1 MALNIADLFEHAADA
16 VPERLA
22 IACGN
27 AQVTYRELEAR
38 SNQLAHYLAASGVA
52 AGDHV
57 GVYGRNSIELIGT
70 FLACY
75 KLRAI
80 AVNINYRYVDAELRY
95 LLTEAEL
102 VGLVHDRQ
110 FSDKVAALRPDYP
123 GLEAVLA
130 IEDGSDVALQGST
143 DFAAAVAGH
152 SAGRDFGERSA
163 TDTYML
169 YTGGTT
175 GYPKGVIW
183 QHEDIWR
190 TLGGG
195 IDFATGERMPDEWE
209 QSKRAAASPAGLVRL
224 TAAPLIHGNAQWAAL
239 AALFSGDTVVFV
251 PQFNPHDIWRA
262 VQRHQVNILII
273 IGDAMARPL
282 IEAYRE
288 EQYDVS
294 SVLAISSSAAL
305 FSPVVK
311 DEYLSLLPNIVV
323 TDAIGASETGFTG
336 LGYVSAGNKRAEGP
350 TVTPGPSTIV
360 IDEHNRPVGP
370 GQVGRLARGGNIP
383 LGYYKDPV
391 KTAALFAE
399 VDGVRYAVP
408 GDLARVEADG
418 SLTLLGRG
426 NTCVNTGGEK
436 VYPEEVEGALK
447 SHADVF
453 DALVIGVPDERLGQ
467 RVAALVQPRD
477 GHAIDLAALD
487 AHLRTQIAGYK
498 VPRSV
503 WLAEQIGRTPA
514 GKADY
519 GWARRYAEQQ
529 AAESGAS
536 AAAPATDAPSPPA
549 TDAPSP
555 PAPTQ
560 DPAPA
565 PAASAGSPG

>member
-22 IACGN
+22 IACGDSE
-27 AQVTYRELEAR
+27 VTYRELEAA
-38 SNQLAHYLAASGVA
+38 SNQLAHYLAAAGVGP
-52 AGDHV
+52 GDHV
-57 GVYGRNSIELIGT
+57 GVYGRNSIELVAT

-95 LLTEAEL
+95 LFTEAEL
-102 VGLVHDRQ
+102 KGLVYDRQ
-110 FSDKVAALRPDYP
+110 FSDKVAALLPDYP
-123 GLEAVLA
+123 GIAAALAVDDQSGAELPPGA
-130 IEDGSDVALQGST
+130 A
-143 DFAAAVAGH
+143 DFATALSGC
-152 SAGRDFGERSA
+152 SAERDFGERSP
-163 TDTYML
+163 DDIYML

-183 QHEDIWR
+183 RHEDVWR

-195 IDFATGERMPDEWE
+195 IDFATGEPMPDEWE

-224 TAAPLIHGNAQWAAL
+224 ATAPLIHGNAQWGAL
-239 AALFSGDTVVFV
+239 AALFSGDAVVFV
-251 PQFNPHDIWRA
+251 PQFDPHVVWRA
-262 VQRHQVNILII
+262 VQRHKVNVLII

-311 DEYLSLLPNIVV
+311 DEYLTLLPNVVV

-360 IDEHNRPVGP
+360 IDENDRPVGP
-370 GQVGRLARGGNIP
+370 GHVGRLARGGHVP

-447 SHADVF
+447 SHAGVF
-453 DALVIGVPDERLGQ
+453 DALVIGLPDERLGQ

-477 GHAIDLAALD
+477 GHALDLAELET
-487 AHLRTQIAGYK
+487 HLRTQIAGYK

-503 WLAEQIGRTPA
+503 WLVEQIGRTPA

-519 GWARRYAEQQ
+519 SWARRYAAEQ
-529 AAESGAS
+529 S
-536 AAAPATDAPSPPA
+536 A
-549 TDAPSP
+549 
-555 PAPTQ
+555 
-560 DPAPA
+560 
-565 PAASAGSPG
+565 

>member
-1 MALNIADLFEHAADA
+1 MALNIADLFEHAVDA

-22 IACGN
+22 IACGE
-27 AQVTYRELEAR
+27 AAVTYSGLEAL
-38 SNQLAHYLAASGVA
+38 SNQVAHYLAAGGVT

-57 GVYGRNSIELIGT
+57 GVYGRNSIELVAT

-80 AVNINYRYVDAELRY
+80 AVNVNYRYVEDELRY
-95 LLTEAEL
+95 LFTEAEL
-102 VGLVHDRQ
+102 KGLVYDRQ
-110 FSDKVAALRPDYP
+110 FGERVAAVLPEYP
-123 GLEAVLA
+123 QLTAVLA
-130 IEDGSDVALQGST
+130 IEDGSGIALPACAE
-143 DFAAAVAGH
+143 DFATAVAGQ
-152 SAGRDFGERSA
+152 SAERDFGERTA
-163 TDTYML
+163 DDIYML

-175 GYPKGVIW
+175 GYPKGVLW
-183 QHEDIWR
+183 RHEDVWR

-209 QSKRAAASPAGLVRL
+209 QSRRAAAGPAGLVRL
-224 TAAPLIHGNAQWAAL
+224 ATAPLIHGNAQWGAF
-239 AALFSGDTVVFV
+239 AALFAGDAVVFV
-251 PQFNPHDIWRA
+251 PQFDPHEIWRA
-262 VQRHQVNILII
+262 VQRHRVNVLII

-282 IEAYRE
+282 IEAYRLE
-288 EQYDVS
+288 EYDVS

-305 FSPVVK
+305 FSPSVK
-311 DEYLSLLPNIVV
+311 EEYLALLPNVVV

-360 IDEHNRPVGP
+360 IDEQNRPVGP
-370 GQVGRLARGGNIP
+370 GRTGRLARGGHIP

-399 VDGVRYAVP
+399 VDGARYAVP
-408 GDLARVEADG
+408 GDLARVEEDG
-418 SLTLLGRG
+418 SITLLGRG

-447 SHADVF
+447 SFGGVF

-467 RVAALVQPRD
+467 RVAAIVQPRD
-477 GHAIDLAALD
+477 GQDIDLAALD
-487 AHLRTQIAGYK
+487 AHLRTKIAGYK

-503 WLAEQIGRTPA
+503 WLVDQIGRTPA

-519 GWARRYAEQQ
+519 SWARRHAEDQLAAAAGQ
-529 AAESGAS
+529 AAH
-536 AAAPATDAPSPPA
+536 
-549 TDAPSP
+549 
-555 PAPTQ
+555 
-560 DPAPA
+560 
-565 PAASAGSPG
+565 

>member
-1 MALNIADLFEHAADA
+1 MALNIADLFEHAVDA

-22 IACGN
+22 IACGE
-27 AQVTYRELEAR
+27 AAVTYSGLEAL
-38 SNQLAHYLAASGVA
+38 SNQVAHYLAAGGVT

-57 GVYGRNSIELIGT
+57 GVYGRNSIELVAT

-80 AVNINYRYVDAELRY
+80 AVNVNYRYVEDELRY
-95 LLTEAEL
+95 LFTEAEL
-102 VGLVHDRQ
+102 KGLVYDRQ
-110 FSDKVAALRPDYP
+110 FGERVAAVLPEYP
-123 GLEAVLA
+123 QLTAVLA
-130 IEDGSDVALQGST
+130 IEDGSGIALPACAE
-143 DFAAAVAGH
+143 DFATAVAGQ
-152 SAGRDFGERSA
+152 SAERDFGERTA
-163 TDTYML
+163 DDVYML

-175 GYPKGVIW
+175 GYPKGVLW
-183 QHEDIWR
+183 RHEDVWR

-209 QSKRAAASPAGLVRL
+209 QSRRAAAGPAGLVRL
-224 TAAPLIHGNAQWAAL
+224 ATAPLIHGNAQWGAF
-239 AALFSGDTVVFV
+239 AALFAGDAVVFV
-251 PQFNPHDIWRA
+251 PQFDPHEIWRA
-262 VQRHQVNILII
+262 VQRHRVNVLII

-282 IEAYRE
+282 IEAYRLE
-288 EQYDVS
+288 EYDVS

-305 FSPVVK
+305 FSPSVK
-311 DEYLSLLPNIVV
+311 EEYLALLPNVVV

-360 IDEHNRPVGP
+360 IDEQNRPVGP
-370 GQVGRLARGGNIP
+370 GGTGRLARGGHIP

-399 VDGVRYAVP
+399 VDGARYAVP
-408 GDLARVEADG
+408 GDLARVEEDG
-418 SLTLLGRG
+418 SITLLGRG

-447 SHADVF
+447 SFGGVF

-467 RVAALVQPRD
+467 RVAAIVQPRD
-477 GHAIDLAALD
+477 GQDIDLAALD
-487 AHLRTQIAGYK
+487 AHLRTKIAGYK

-503 WLAEQIGRTPA
+503 WLVDQIGRTPA

-519 GWARRYAEQQ
+519 SWARRHAEEQLAAAAGQ
-529 AAESGAS
+529 AAH
-536 AAAPATDAPSPPA
+536 
-549 TDAPSP
+549 
-555 PAPTQ
+555 
-560 DPAPA
+560 
-565 PAASAGSPG
+565 

>member
-22 IACGN
+22 IACGDSE
-27 AQVTYRELEAR
+27 VTYRELEAL
-38 SNQLAHYLAASGVA
+38 SNQLAHYLAANGVGP
-52 AGDHV
+52 GDHV
-57 GVYGRNSIELIGT
+57 GAYGRNSIELVAT

-80 AVNINYRYVDAELRY
+80 AVNVNYRYVEAELRY
-95 LLTEAEL
+95 LFTEAEL
-102 VGLVHDRQ
+102 KGLVYDQQ
-110 FSDKVAALRPDYP
+110 FSGRVAALLPEYP
-123 GLEAVLA
+123 GLTAVLA
-130 IEDGSDVALQGST
+130 VEDGSGADRPAGAAE
-143 DFAAAVAGH
+143 FAAAVAG
-152 SAGRDFGERSA
+152 APADRDFGERSP
-163 TDTYML
+163 DDIYML

-175 GYPKGVIW
+175 GYPKGVLW
-183 QHEDIWR
+183 RHEDIWR

-195 IDFATGERMPDEWE
+195 IDFATGEWMPDEWE
-209 QSKRAAASPAGLVRL
+209 QSKRAAAAPGGLVRL
-224 TAAPLIHGNAQWAAL
+224 AAAPLIHGNAQWSAL
-239 AALFSGDTVVFV
+239 AALFAGDAVVFV
-251 PQFNPHDIWRA
+251 PQFNPHDVWRA
-262 VQRHQVNILII
+262 VQRRRVNVMTI

-288 EQYDVS
+288 EQYDLS

-311 DEYLSLLPNIVV
+311 DEYLTLLPNIVI

-360 IDEHNRPVGP
+360 IDEHDRPVGP
-370 GQVGRLARGGNIP
+370 GGIGRLARGGHVP

-408 GDLARVEADG
+408 GDLARVEEDG

-447 SHADVF
+447 SFPGVF
-453 DALVIGVPDERLGQ
+453 DALVIGLPDELLGQ

-477 GHAIDLAALD
+477 GQVLDLAAVE
-487 AHLRTQIAGYK
+487 AHLRTMIAGYK

-503 WLAEQIGRTPA
+503 WLVEEIGRTPA

-519 GWARRYAEQQ
+519 SWARRYAEEQV
-529 AAESGAS
+529 ATAEEQ
-536 AAAPATDAPSPPA
+536 PA
-549 TDAPSP
+549 
-555 PAPTQ
+555 
-560 DPAPA
+560 
-565 PAASAGSPG
+565 

>member
-22 IACGN
+22 IACGDSE
-27 AQVTYRELEAR
+27 VTYRELEAL
-38 SNQLAHYLAASGVA
+38 SNQLAHYLAANGVGP
-52 AGDHV
+52 GDHV
-57 GVYGRNSIELIGT
+57 GAYGRNSIELVAT

-80 AVNINYRYVDAELRY
+80 AVNVNYRYVEAELRY
-95 LLTEAEL
+95 LFTEAEL
-102 VGLVHDRQ
+102 KGLVYDQQ
-110 FSDKVAALRPDYP
+110 FSGRVAALLPEYPD
-123 GLEAVLA
+123 LTAVLA
-130 IEDGSDVALQGST
+130 VEDGSGAVRPAGAAE
-143 DFAAAVAGH
+143 FAAAVAG
-152 SAGRDFGERSA
+152 APADRDFGERSP
-163 TDTYML
+163 DDIYML

-175 GYPKGVIW
+175 GYPKGVLW
-183 QHEDIWR
+183 RHEDIWR

-195 IDFATGERMPDEWE
+195 IDFATGEWMPDEWE
-209 QSKRAAASPAGLVRL
+209 QSKRAAAAPGGLVRL
-224 TAAPLIHGNAQWAAL
+224 AAAPLIHGNAQWSAL
-239 AALFSGDTVVFV
+239 AALFAGDAVVFV
-251 PQFNPHDIWRA
+251 PQFNPHDVWRA
-262 VQRHQVNILII
+262 VQRRRVNVMTI

-288 EQYDVS
+288 EQYDLS

-311 DEYLSLLPNIVV
+311 DEYLTLLPNIVI

-360 IDEHNRPVGP
+360 IDEHDRPVGP
-370 GQVGRLARGGNIP
+370 GGIGRLARGGHVP

-408 GDLARVEADG
+408 GDLARVEEDG

-447 SHADVF
+447 SFPGVF
-453 DALVIGVPDERLGQ
+453 DALVIGLPDELLGQ

-477 GHAIDLAALD
+477 GQVLDLAAVE
-487 AHLRTQIAGYK
+487 AHLRTMIAGYK

-503 WLAEQIGRTPA
+503 WLVEEIGRTPA

-519 GWARRYAEQQ
+519 SWARRYAEEQV
-529 AAESGAS
+529 ATAEEQS
-536 AAAPATDAPSPPA
+536 A
-549 TDAPSP
+549 
-555 PAPTQ
+555 
-560 DPAPA
+560 
-565 PAASAGSPG
+565 

>member
-1 MALNIADLFEHAADA
+1 MALNIADLFEHAVDA

-22 IACGN
+22 IACGE
-27 AQVTYRELEAR
+27 AAVTYSGLEAL
-38 SNQLAHYLAASGVA
+38 SNQVAHYLASGGVT

-57 GVYGRNSIELIGT
+57 GVYGRNSIELVAT

-80 AVNINYRYVDAELRY
+80 AVNVNYRYVEDELRY
-95 LLTEAEL
+95 LFTEAEL
-102 VGLVHDRQ
+102 KGLVYDRQ
-110 FSDKVAALRPDYP
+110 FGERVAAVLPEYP
-123 GLEAVLA
+123 QLTAVLA
-130 IEDGSDVALQGST
+130 IEDGSGIALPAGAE
-143 DFAAAVAGH
+143 DFATAVAGQ
-152 SAGRDFGERSA
+152 SAERDFGERTA
-163 TDTYML
+163 DDIYML

-175 GYPKGVIW
+175 GYPKGVLW
-183 QHEDIWR
+183 RHEDVWR

-209 QSKRAAASPAGLVRL
+209 QSRRAAAGPAGLVRL
-224 TAAPLIHGNAQWAAL
+224 ATAPLIHGNAQWGAF
-239 AALFSGDTVVFV
+239 AALFAGDAVVFV
-251 PQFNPHDIWRA
+251 PQFDPHEIWRA
-262 VQRHQVNILII
+262 VQRHRVNVLII

-282 IEAYRE
+282 IEAYRLE
-288 EQYDVS
+288 EYDVS

-305 FSPVVK
+305 FSPSVK
-311 DEYLSLLPNIVV
+311 EEYLALLPNVVV

-360 IDEHNRPVGP
+360 IDEQNRPVGP
-370 GQVGRLARGGNIP
+370 GGTGRLARGGHIP

-399 VDGVRYAVP
+399 VDGARYAVP
-408 GDLARVEADG
+408 GDLARVEEDG
-418 SLTLLGRG
+418 SITLLGRG

-447 SHADVF
+447 SFGGVF

-467 RVAALVQPRD
+467 RVAAIVQPRD
-477 GHAIDLAALD
+477 GQDIDLAALD
-487 AHLRTQIAGYK
+487 AHLRTKIAGYK

-503 WLAEQIGRTPA
+503 WLVDQIGRTPA

-519 GWARRYAEQQ
+519 SWARRHAEEQLAAAAGQ
-529 AAESGAS
+529 AAH
-536 AAAPATDAPSPPA
+536 
-549 TDAPSP
+549 
-555 PAPTQ
+555 
-560 DPAPA
+560 
-565 PAASAGSPG
+565 

>member
-22 IACGN
+22 IACN
-27 AQVTYRELEAR
+27 DAEITYSQLDRR
-38 SNQLAHYLAASGVA
+38 SNQLAHYLASHGV
-52 AGDHV
+52 GERDHV
-57 GVYGRNSIELIGT
+57 GIYGRNSIELIET

-95 LLTEAEL
+95 LFTEAEL
-102 VGLVHDRQ
+102 VALVHDRQ
-110 FSDKVAALRPDYP
+110 FSARVAGLLPEYP
-123 GLEAVLA
+123 GIGAVLA
-130 IEDGSDVALQGST
+130 IDDGTGAGLESST
-143 DFAAAVAGH
+143 DFTAALSGQPDN
-152 SAGRDFGERSA
+152 RDFGARSA
-163 TDTYML
+163 DDIYML

-175 GYPKGVIW
+175 GYPKGVLW
-183 QHEDIWR
+183 RHEDIWR

-209 QSKRAAASPAGLVRL
+209 QSRRAAAAPAGLVRL
-224 TAAPLIHGNAQWAAL
+224 CAAPLIHGNAQWAAT
-239 AALFSGDTVVFV
+239 AALFAGDTVVFV
-251 PQFNPHDIWRA
+251 PQFSAGEVWRT
-262 VQRHQVNILII
+262 VQRRKVNVLII

-305 FSPVVK
+305 FSPSVK
-311 DEYLSLLPNIVV
+311 DEYLTLLPGIVV

-360 IDEHNRPVGP
+360 IDEHNRPLGP
-370 GQVGRLARGGNIP
+370 GGTGRLARGGNVP

-408 GDLARVEADG
+408 GDLARVEDDG

-453 DALVIGVPDERLGQ
+453 DALVIGVPDELLGQ
-467 RVAALVQPRD
+467 RVAALVQPRA
-477 GHAIDLAALD
+477 GRSVDLAALES
-487 AHLRTQIAGYK
+487 HLRARIAGYK

-503 WLAEQIGRTPA
+503 WLVPEIGRTPA

-519 GWARRYAEQQ
+519 SWARAYATRQL
-529 AAESGAS
+529 AGTGAETDLRS
-536 AAAPATDAPSPPA
+536 A
-549 TDAPSP
+549 
-555 PAPTQ
+555 
-560 DPAPA
+560 
-565 PAASAGSPG
+565 

>member
-16 VPERLA
+16 VPGRLA
-22 IACGN
+22 IACGD
-27 AQVTYRELEAR
+27 AEVTYRELDAR
-38 SNQLAHYLAASGVA
+38 STQLAHFLAGRGVTE
-52 AGDHV
+52 GDHV
-57 GVYGRNSIELIGT
+57 GVYGRNSIELIAA

-80 AVNINYRYVDAELRY
+80 AVNINYRYVEAELRY
-95 LLTEAEL
+95 LFTEAEL
-102 VGLVHDRQ
+102 AALVHDRQ
-110 FSDKVAALRPDYP
+110 FSTRVAGLLPEYP
-123 GLEAVLA
+123 GIRAVLA
-130 IEDGSDVALQGST
+130 IDDASGTPLAEST
-143 DFAAAVAGH
+143 DFGAALAGQP
-152 SAGRDFGERSA
+152 AGRDFGERSA
-163 TDTYML
+163 DDIYML

-175 GYPKGVIW
+175 GYPKGVLW
-183 QHEDIWR
+183 RHEDIWR

-209 QSKRAAASPAGLVRL
+209 QSRRAAAAPAGLVRL
-224 TAAPLIHGNAQWAAL
+224 CAAPLIHGNAQWGAM

-251 PQFNPHDIWRA
+251 PQFSADEVWRT
-262 VQRHQVNILII
+262 VQRRRVNIMII

-288 EQYDVS
+288 KQYDVS

-305 FSPVVK
+305 FSPSVK
-311 DEYLSLLPNIVV
+311 NEYLTLLPGIVV

-336 LGYVSAGNKRAEGP
+336 LGYVSAGNKRPEGP
-350 TVTPGPSTIV
+350 TVTPGPATIV
-360 IDEHNRPVGP
+360 IDEHNRPLGP
-370 GQVGRLARGGNIP
+370 GGIGRLARGGNIP

-399 VDGVRYAVP
+399 VDGERYAVP
-408 GDLARVEADG
+408 GDLARVEEDG

-453 DALVIGVPDERLGQ
+453 DALVIGVPDDLLGQ

-477 GHAIDLAALD
+477 GQAVDLAALGK
-487 AHLRTQIAGYK
+487 HLRTLIAGYK

-503 WLAEQIGRTPA
+503 WLVAQIGRTPA

-519 GWARRYAEQQ
+519 GWARSYAEAQM
-529 AAESGAS
+529 
-536 AAAPATDAPSPPA
+536 
-549 TDAPSP
+549 
-555 PAPTQ
+555 
-560 DPAPA
+560 
-565 PAASAGSPG
+565 AGSDLQSA

>member
-1 MALNIADLFEHAADA
+1 MALNIADLFEHAVDA

-22 IACGN
+22 IACGE
-27 AQVTYRELEAR
+27 AAVTYSGLEAL
-38 SNQLAHYLAASGVA
+38 SNQVAHYLAAGGVT

-57 GVYGRNSIELIGT
+57 GVYGRNSIELVAT

-80 AVNINYRYVDAELRY
+80 AVNVNYRYVEDELRY
-95 LLTEAEL
+95 LFTEAEL
-102 VGLVHDRQ
+102 KGLVYDRQ
-110 FSDKVAALRPDYP
+110 FGERVAAVLPEYP
-123 GLEAVLA
+123 QLTAVLA
-130 IEDGSDVALQGST
+130 IEDGSGIALPAGAE
-143 DFAAAVAGH
+143 DFATAVAGQ
-152 SAGRDFGERSA
+152 SAERDFGERTA
-163 TDTYML
+163 DDIYML

-175 GYPKGVIW
+175 GYPKGVLW
-183 QHEDIWR
+183 RHEDVWR

-209 QSKRAAASPAGLVRL
+209 QSRRAAAGPAGLVRL
-224 TAAPLIHGNAQWAAL
+224 ATAPLIHGNAQWGAF
-239 AALFSGDTVVFV
+239 AALFAGDAVVFV
-251 PQFNPHDIWRA
+251 PQFDPHEIWRA
-262 VQRHQVNILII
+262 VQRHRVNVLII

-282 IEAYRE
+282 IEAYRLE
-288 EQYDVS
+288 EYDVS

-305 FSPVVK
+305 FSPSVK
-311 DEYLSLLPNIVV
+311 EEYLALLPNVVV

-360 IDEHNRPVGP
+360 IDEQNRPVGP
-370 GQVGRLARGGNIP
+370 GGTGRLARGGHIP

-399 VDGVRYAVP
+399 VDGARYAVP
-408 GDLARVEADG
+408 GDLARVEEDG
-418 SLTLLGRG
+418 SITLLGRG

-447 SHADVF
+447 SFGGVF

-467 RVAALVQPRD
+467 RVAAIVQPRD
-477 GHAIDLAALD
+477 GQDIDLAALD
-487 AHLRTQIAGYK
+487 AHLRTKIAGYK

-503 WLAEQIGRTPA
+503 WLVDQIGRTPA

-519 GWARRYAEQQ
+519 SWARRHAEEQLAAAAGQ
-529 AAESGAS
+529 AAH
-536 AAAPATDAPSPPA
+536 
-549 TDAPSP
+549 
-555 PAPTQ
+555 
-560 DPAPA
+560 
-565 PAASAGSPG
+565 